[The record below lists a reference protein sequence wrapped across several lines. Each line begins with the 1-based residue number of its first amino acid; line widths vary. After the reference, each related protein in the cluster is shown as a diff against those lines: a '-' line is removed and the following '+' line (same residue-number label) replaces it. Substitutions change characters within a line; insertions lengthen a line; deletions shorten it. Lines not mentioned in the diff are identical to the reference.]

1 MFRIGFALIAAKF
14 FFVAAPAFAGSGSP
28 SITGDYVE
36 VRSNHI
42 LGGGCTYSAEAGG
55 DANQAVVA
63 WRIRDGVLA
72 DLSVVAVILGGGN
85 LQLGHNTRETVL
97 LIDSQA
103 TLDQRKTLTNTFTAQ
118 YSDLFGTVKTVRS
131 QKIQFLHDGGHVY
144 AVTVAGQVRVATRTM
159 LATDHEPNCDR
170 MVWYDPF
177 TKDASAKLVQT
188 AAHVYSG
195 SDLIAT
201 WSIPNKRSAY
211 VGTFAFTPAI
221 ENLPLR

>member
-1 MFRIGFALIAAKF
+1 MMKTGFALMAAI
-14 FFVAAPAFAGSGSP
+14 VLAASPALAGSP
-28 SITGDYVE
+28 SIAGDYVE

-63 WRIRDGVLA
+63 WHIRDGALA
-72 DLSVVAVILGGGN
+72 DLSVVAVILGKGN
-85 LQLGHNTRETVL
+85 LQLGHHARETVL
-97 LIDSQA
+97 LIDSRA
-103 TLDQRKTLTNTFTAQ
+103 TPGQRQELKRAFTAR
-118 YSDLFGTVKTVRS
+118 YGELFGTVKTVKPTDISFR
-131 QKIQFLHDGGHVY
+131 HDGGDAY
-144 AVTVAGQVRVATRTM
+144 AVTVDGQVRVATRTM

-177 TKDASAKLVQT
+177 TKDASAALVQT
-188 AAHVYSG
+188 AAHAYSG

-211 VGTFAFTPAI
+211 VGTFAFTP
-221 ENLPLR
+221 

>member
-1 MFRIGFALIAAKF
+1 MLKTGFSLMAAI
-14 FFVAAPAFAGSGSP
+14 VLAASPVLAGSP
-28 SITGDYVE
+28 SVTGDYVE

-63 WRIRDGVLA
+63 WHIREGALA
-72 DLSVVAVILGGGN
+72 DLSVVAVILGEGN
-85 LQLGHNTRETVL
+85 LQLGHYARETVL
-97 LIDSQA
+97 MIDSKATPTQRQA
-103 TLDQRKTLTNTFTAQ
+103 LKETFTAR
-118 YSDLFGTVKTVRS
+118 YGDLFGTVKTVKPTEISFR
-131 QKIQFLHDGGHVY
+131 HAGGDAF
-144 AVTVAGQVRVATRTM
+144 AVSVDGQVRVSTRTM

-177 TKDASAKLVQT
+177 TKDASATLVQT
-188 AAHVYSG
+188 AAHAYSG

-211 VGTFAFTPAI
+211 VGTFAFTP
-221 ENLPLR
+221 

>member
-72 DLSVVAVILGGGN
+72 
-85 LQLGHNTRETVL
+85 
-97 LIDSQA
+97 
-103 TLDQRKTLTNTFTAQ
+103 
-118 YSDLFGTVKTVRS
+118 DLFGTVKTVRS

>member
-1 MFRIGFALIAAKF
+1 MLKTGFFLLAAIALAAS
-14 FFVAAPAFAGSGSP
+14 PALAGSP
-28 SITGDYVE
+28 TVTGDYVE

-63 WRIRDGVLA
+63 WRIRDGALA
-72 DLSVVAVILGGGN
+72 GLSVVAVILGEGN
-85 LQLGHNTRETVL
+85 LQLGHHARETVL
-97 LIDSQA
+97 LLDDRATPTQRQA
-103 TLDQRKTLTNTFTAQ
+103 LKDAFTAQ
-118 YSDLFGTVKTVRS
+118 YGDLFGRVKTVKPTDISFR
-131 QKIQFLHDGGHVY
+131 HDGGDGY
-144 AVTVAGQVRVATRTM
+144 AVTVDGQVRVATRTM

-177 TKDASAKLVQT
+177 TKDASATLVQT
-188 AAHVYSG
+188 SAHAYSG

-211 VGTFAFTPAI
+211 VGTFSFT
-221 ENLPLR
+221 R

>member
-1 MFRIGFALIAAKF
+1 MLKTGFVLMAAIVLAASPALA
-14 FFVAAPAFAGSGSP
+14 GSP

-63 WRIRDGVLA
+63 WHIREGALA
-72 DLSVVAVILGGGN
+72 DLSVVAVILGKGN
-85 LQLGHNTRETVL
+85 LQLGHHARETVL
-97 LIDSQA
+97 LIDSRA
-103 TLDQRKTLTNTFTAQ
+103 TPGQRQDLKSAFTAR
-118 YSDLFGTVKTVRS
+118 YGDLFGTVKTVKPTDISFR
-131 QKIQFLHDGGHVY
+131 HDGGDAY
-144 AVTVAGQVRVATRTM
+144 AVTVDGQVRVATRTM

-177 TKDASAKLVQT
+177 TKDASAALVQT
-188 AAHVYSG
+188 AAHAYSG

-211 VGTFAFTPAI
+211 VGTFAFTP
-221 ENLPLR
+221 

>member
-1 MFRIGFALIAAKF
+1 MFKIGFPLIAAIILLA
-14 FFVAAPAFAGSGSP
+14 VPASAASP
-28 SITGDYVE
+28 PITGDYVE

-85 LQLGHNTRETVL
+85 LQLGHHARETVL
-97 LIDSQA
+97 MIDSRA
-103 TLDQRKTLTNTFTAQ
+103 TLAQREVLRNTFTAR
-118 YSDLFGTVKTVRS
+118 YSELFGTVKTVKS
-131 QKIQFLHDGGHVY
+131 QQIWFRHEGGHDY
-144 AVTVAGQVRVATRTM
+144 AVTVDGQVRVATREM

-170 MVWYDPF
+170 MIWYDPF

-188 AAHVYSG
+188 AAHAYSG
-195 SDLIAT
+195 SDLIAK

-211 VGTFAFTPAI
+211 VGTFTITPAI
-221 ENLPLR
+221 DSVLLP

>member
-1 MFRIGFALIAAKF
+1 MLKTGFSLMAAIVLMASPAL
-14 FFVAAPAFAGSGSP
+14 AGSP
-28 SITGDYVE
+28 TVTGDYVE

-63 WRIRDGVLA
+63 WRVRDGALA
-72 DLSVVAVILGGGN
+72 GLSVVAVILGEGN
-85 LQLGHNTRETVL
+85 LQLGHHARETVL
-97 LIDSQA
+97 MIDSKATPTQRQA
-103 TLDQRKTLTNTFTAQ
+103 LKDTFSAQ
-118 YSDLFGTVKTVRS
+118 YGDLFGTVKTVKPTDISFR
-131 QKIQFLHDGGHVY
+131 HDGGNGY
-144 AVTVAGQVRVATRTM
+144 AVTVDGQVRVSTRTM

-177 TKDASAKLVQT
+177 TKDASATLVQT
-188 AAHVYSG
+188 AAHAYSG

-211 VGTFAFTPAI
+211 VGTFAFTP
-221 ENLPLR
+221 

>member
-1 MFRIGFALIAAKF
+1 MLKTGFSLMVAIVLAASPALA
-14 FFVAAPAFAGSGSP
+14 GSP
-28 SITGDYVE
+28 SVTGDYVE

-63 WRIRDGVLA
+63 WRIREGALA
-72 DLSVVAVILGGGN
+72 DLAVVAVIHGEGN
-85 LQLGHNTRETVL
+85 LQLGHHARETVL
-97 LIDSQA
+97 LIDSRATPTQRQA
-103 TLDQRKTLTNTFTAQ
+103 LKSTFTAR
-118 YSDLFGTVKTVRS
+118 YGDLFGTVKTVKPTEISFR
-131 QKIQFLHDGGHVY
+131 HDGGDAF
-144 AVTVAGQVRVATRTM
+144 AVSVDGHVRVSTRTM

-177 TKDASAKLVQT
+177 TRDASATLVQT
-188 AAHVYSG
+188 AAHAYSG

-211 VGTFAFTPAI
+211 VGTFAFTP
-221 ENLPLR
+221 

>member
-1 MFRIGFALIAAKF
+1 MLKTGFSLMAAIVLAASPAL
-14 FFVAAPAFAGSGSP
+14 AGSP
-28 SITGDYVE
+28 TVTGDYVE

-63 WRIRDGVLA
+63 WRVRDGALA
-72 DLSVVAVILGGGN
+72 GLSVVAVILGEGN
-85 LQLGHNTRETVL
+85 LQLGHHARETVL
-97 LIDSQA
+97 MIDHKA
-103 TLDQRKTLTNTFTAQ
+103 TPTQRQTLKDTFSAQ
-118 YSDLFGTVKTVRS
+118 YGDLFGTVKTVKPADISFR
-131 QKIQFLHDGGHVY
+131 HDGGDGY
-144 AVTVAGQVRVATRTM
+144 AVTVDGQVRVATRTM

-177 TKDASAKLVQT
+177 TKDASATLVQT
-188 AAHVYSG
+188 AAHTYSG

-211 VGTFAFTPAI
+211 VGTFAFTP
-221 ENLPLR
+221 

>member
-1 MFRIGFALIAAKF
+1 MLKTGFLLMAAIVLAASPALA
-14 FFVAAPAFAGSGSP
+14 GSP
-28 SITGDYVE
+28 SISGDYVE

-63 WRIRDGVLA
+63 WRISEGALA
-72 DLSVVAVILGGGN
+72 DLSVVAVILGEGN
-85 LQLGHNTRETVL
+85 LQLGHHARETVL
-97 LIDSQA
+97 LIDSRA
-103 TLDQRKTLTNTFTAQ
+103 TPAQRQNLKSAFTDQ
-118 YSDLFGTVKTVRS
+118 YGDLFGTVKTVKPTDISFR
-131 QKIQFLHDGGHVY
+131 HDGGDAY
-144 AVTVAGQVRVATRTM
+144 AVTVDGQVRVATRTM

-177 TKDASAKLVQT
+177 TKDASATLVQT
-188 AAHVYSG
+188 AAHAYSG

-211 VGTFAFTPAI
+211 VGTFAFTP
-221 ENLPLR
+221 

>member
-1 MFRIGFALIAAKF
+1 MLKTSLTLMAAM
-14 FFVAAPAFAGSGSP
+14 VLAASPAMAGSP
-28 SITGDYVE
+28 TVTGDYVE

-63 WRIRDGVLA
+63 WRVRDGALA
-72 DLSVVAVILGGGN
+72 DLSVVAVILGEGN
-85 LQLGHNTRETVL
+85 LQLGHHARETVL
-97 LIDSQA
+97 MIDSRA
-103 TLDQRKTLTNTFTAQ
+103 TPTQRQLLKDTFTAQ
-118 YSDLFGTVKTVRS
+118 YGELFGTVKTVKPTDISFR
-131 QKIQFLHDGGHVY
+131 HEGGDAY
-144 AVTVAGQVRVATRTM
+144 AVAVDGQVRVSTRTM

-177 TKDASAKLVQT
+177 TKDASATLVQT
-188 AAHVYSG
+188 AAHAYSG

-211 VGTFAFTPAI
+211 VGTFSFTP
-221 ENLPLR
+221 